1 MHEASHAAVAGLTGT
16 PLSWEAGNYNQPLA
30 FTVHT
35 DNNAKGL
42 AINSAGLITDSVG
55 AEIILRVDKID
66 KNDNFVRGILTWEI
80 LNPIKYSLDYWFIHI
95 TNKGNG
101 ETFQGDLQGIE
112 YYSNKTTANA
122 FALSIT
128 ALSIY
133 QGYRFLQTQSWA
145 PDWLKAD
152 SHQVHLTPLPSG
164 GLILTYKF
172 DF

>member
-1 MHEASHAAVAGLTGT
+1 
-16 PLSWEAGNYNQPLA
+16 
-30 FTVHT
+30 VHT